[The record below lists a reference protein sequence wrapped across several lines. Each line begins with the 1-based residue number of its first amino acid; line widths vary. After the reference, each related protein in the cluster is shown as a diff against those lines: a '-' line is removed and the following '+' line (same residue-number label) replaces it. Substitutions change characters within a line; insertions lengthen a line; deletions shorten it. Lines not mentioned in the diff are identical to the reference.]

1 VQPELKK
8 GRDGMNLGYVGL
20 GMMGGALARRL
31 QLSQQL
37 RVFDLRPDRV
47 ADLTERGAVAA
58 SGLADVARDS
68 DVVLTCLPTSEDV
81 RSAIFEPGGLLEGL
95 RPGAILADMTTGDP
109 KVTQEMAAEL
119 APRGV
124 TLVDAPVSGGPA
136 GADAGTIAIMVGGPE
151 KVFEELY
158 AVFTSISPNVFHCG
172 EQVGAGHTMKLV
184 NNVIAAGV
192 RAVTFE
198 AVAMGIKSGLDL
210 AKLSE
215 VLDKGSAHS
224 FTTQRTLPR
233 LVAGEGTET
242 FALRLM
248 HKDVRLATQRGV
260 DCGAPMPL
268 AGVVRE
274 FLQASMN
281 DDGEDKSVNWTLR
294 MVERHAGVRIA
305 DVG

>member
-1 VQPELKK
+1 MRLCQPAR
-8 GRDGMNLGYVGL
+8 RDRRLVVVGGLAAEGQTLILDVSHIERGYEDFESKMSNLG
-20 GMMGGALARRL
+20 
-31 QLSQQL
+31 
-37 RVFDLRPDRV
+37 
-47 ADLTERGAVAA
+47 AD
-58 SGLADVARDS
+58 
-68 DVVLTCLPTSEDV
+68 
-81 RSAIFEPGGLLEGL
+81 I
-95 RPGAILADMTTGDP
+95 
-109 KVTQEMAAEL
+109 
-119 APRGV
+119 

-151 KVFEELY
+151 KVYEELH

-192 RAVTFE
+192 REVTFE
-198 AVAMGIKSGLDL
+198 AIAMGAKSGLSL
-210 AKLSE
+210 AKMTE

-248 HKDVRLATQRGV
+248 HKDVRLATQRGI
-260 DCGAPMPL
+260 DSGAPMPL

-274 FLQASMN
+274 FLQLSLN

-294 MVERHAGVRIA
+294 MVERNAGIRIA

>member
-1 VQPELKK
+1 
-8 GRDGMNLGYVGL
+8 MNLGYVGL

-37 RVFDLRPDRV
+37 RVYDLRPDRV
-47 ADLTERGAVAA
+47 AALVERGAVAG
-58 SGLADVARDS
+58 SDLPDVARES
-68 DVVLTCLPTSEDV
+68 DVVMTCLPTSQDV
-81 RSAIFEPGGLLEGL
+81 QAAIFEPGGLLEGL
-95 RPGAILADMTTGDP
+95 KPGAIVADMTTGDP
-109 KVTQEMAAEL
+109 KVTQEMSAEL
-119 APRGV
+119 ASRGI

-151 KVFEELY
+151 KTYEELH

-274 FLQASMN
+274 FLQLALN
-281 DDGEDKSVNWTLR
+281 DEDGADRSVNWTLR
-294 MVERHAGVRIA
+294 MNERNAGIRIA